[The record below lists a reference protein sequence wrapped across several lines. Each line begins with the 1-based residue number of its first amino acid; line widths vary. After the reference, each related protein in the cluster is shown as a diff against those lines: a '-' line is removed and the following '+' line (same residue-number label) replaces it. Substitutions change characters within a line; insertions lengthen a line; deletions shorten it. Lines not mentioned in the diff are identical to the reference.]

1 MLTARTCILWSLYS
15 LTSLLL
21 CFWLAWHLFA
31 QINFLYPTWYALL
44 NIGQT
49 IEQTTPRHLHKKNF
63 DQTSRQ
69 EHYRLFAEIVRAV
82 QDQGRG
88 LTQIQYRDREGK
100 VLDHLLTQNEVIHLK
115 DVANFVNVLNWW
127 SLILFVVTLFLLA
140 LMFLTRVSMPGLR
153 NLLLAVV
160 TVIVV
165 GVIVL
170 ALLGF
175 TKVFYWLHPIVF
187 PADHQWFFYY
197 EESLMSTLMKA
208 PVLFAPLGAQLILL
222 GFVIWGL
229 HLLLL
234 KKLRVFKSV

>member
-1 MLTARTCILWSLYS
+1 MTTLRTCLLWALYS

-21 CFWLAWHLFA
+21 CIWLAWHLFA
-31 QINFLYPTWYALL
+31 QINFMYPLWYSLL
-44 NIGQT
+44 HIDQT
-49 IEQTTPRHLHKKNF
+49 IEETTPRHLHKKHF

-69 EHYRLFAEIVRAV
+69 EHHRLFAEIVRAV
-82 QDQGRG
+82 QDRGKG

-100 VLDHLLTQNEVIHLK
+100 VLDRLLTQNEVIHLR
-115 DVANFVNVLNWW
+115 DVANFVNLLNWW
-127 SLILFVVTLFLLA
+127 SLILLVVSLVLLA
-140 LMFLTRVSMPGLR
+140 LMFLVRVSMPALR
-153 NLLLAVV
+153 KLLLTVIAVV
-160 TVIVV
+160 AAAA
-165 GVIVL
+165 IVL
-170 ALLGF
+170 ALAGF

-208 PVLFAPLGAQLILL
+208 PVLFAPLGVQLIVL

-234 KKLRVFKSV
+234 QKLRVFKSV